1 VPPPLESPVLK
12 LPEKPIPHRNFTFSS
27 FHLQPLPVDS
37 AAVFDP
43 ETRIR
48 AAFAGHSHFRFRSA
62 AVVALGIFVILPML
76 ALAPVTVGGRTPT
89 PFPAQARAATLE
101 GAKQELEQ
109 AKAQLERQQAELDN
123 LAAQYEDAEKT
134 VHQTRDALSETAA
147 ATDRSKADLASLETQ
162 VASRLRRMYMSG
174 GSTETAFF
182 SALFAK
188 DLSFSEILRRYRG
201 LSDVAESD
209 RELFDQV
216 SGHLEKLDELEAELT
231 VRERKETEA
240 LDSLEETN
248 NRALAQL
255 DASKDEYN
263 ALRERVRRLEE
274 EQRRREEAARK
285 AAEERRAQQAAAASR
300 GSSEPRSETGSS
312 SSSSSSEGS
321 SNRAS
326 GVIASGSW
334 VFPVQG
340 PNSFIDSW
348 GYARSGGRSHQGT
361 DIMTARNTPL
371 VAVTNGVISKAKA
384 YESGLGGITI
394 WLRGNDGNS
403 YYYAHLSSLASG
415 MSAGTSVSAGQVIGY
430 AGNSGNARG
439 TDVHLHFE
447 IRPGGS
453 SPTNPY
459 PTLSKYR

>member
-1 VPPPLESPVLK
+1 
-12 LPEKPIPHRNFTFSS
+12 
-27 FHLQPLPVDS
+27 
-37 AAVFDP
+37 
-43 ETRIR
+43 
-48 AAFAGHSHFRFRSA
+48 
-62 AVVALGIFVILPML
+62 VVALGIFAILPLL
-76 ALAPVTVGGRTPT
+76 ALSPVTGGGLTPT
-89 PFPAQARAATLE
+89 PFPAEARAATLD

-109 AKAQLERQQAELDN
+109 AKAQLERQQAELDK
-123 LAAQYEDAEKT
+123 LAAQYAEAENT

-147 ATDRSKADLASLETQ
+147 AMDRSKADLASLETQ

-182 SALFAK
+182 SALFGK
-188 DLSFSEILRRYRG
+188 DLSFGEILRRYRG

-209 RELFDQV
+209 RELFAQV
-216 SGHLEKLDELEAELT
+216 SGHLERLDELEAELT
-231 VRERKETEA
+231 DRERAETEA
-240 LDSLEETN
+240 LASLEETN

-255 DASKDEYN
+255 DASKEEYN

-300 GSSEPRSETGSS
+300 GSSESRSAAGSS
-312 SSSSSSEGS
+312 SSDSGGS

-348 GYARSGGRSHQGT
+348 GYARSGGRSHEGT

-371 VAVTNGVISKAKA
+371 VAVTDGVISKARA

-394 WLRGNDGNS
+394 WLRGSDGNS
-403 YYYAHLSSLASG
+403 YYYAHLNSLASG
-415 MSAGTSVSAGQVIGY
+415 ISAGTSVSAGQVIGY

-447 IRPGGS
+447 IHPGGGS
-453 SPTNPY
+453 AINPY
-459 PTLSKYR
+459 PTLIKYR